1 MRVEGPG
8 TAGDVS
14 TARIEPVRPL
24 AVDAVREK
32 QQPERTGEETK
43 PRSGRNV
50 EGAGQK
56 RAKEPVDLETA
67 VEIANKA
74 VEISNYNLQFRIH
87 KESGRVQVK
96 VIDAETQEV
105 IREIP
110 PEKMLEISAS
120 IMEMLEKFQ
129 KMVGVLVDE
138 LV

>member
-8 TAGDVS
+8 TAGDIS
-14 TARIEPVRPL
+14 IARIEPVRPL
-24 AVDAVREK
+24 AVDIVRER
-32 QQPERTGEETK
+32 QHPEKTEEEA
-43 PRSGRNV
+43 RGR
-50 EGAGQK
+50 A
-56 RAKEPVDLETA
+56 AKEKEGTEGRRLREQFDLEKA
-67 VEIANKA
+67 VAVANKA